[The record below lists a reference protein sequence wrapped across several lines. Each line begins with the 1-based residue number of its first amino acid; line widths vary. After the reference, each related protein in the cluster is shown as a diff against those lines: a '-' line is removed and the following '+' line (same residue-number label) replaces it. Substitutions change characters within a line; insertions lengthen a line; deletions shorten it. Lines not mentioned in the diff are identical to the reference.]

1 MKKAHKGEEV
11 SQHKNVSGVAM
22 QSKKEDAVLP
32 VMRIQKRD
40 GSFEAVLPEKII
52 GRITRCAAGLDD
64 VDPMRVAVKTI
75 GGLHDG
81 ATTTELDNLAI
92 NTAAHY
98 MLEEPEYSK
107 LAARLLTVVIA
118 EECALEGIYSF
129 SQSIAVGHNAG
140 LIAPFVAEF
149 VMKHAGRLNGAINES
164 NSDRFEYFGLR
175 TVYERYLLK
184 HPTTRHSIETPQYF
198 YMRVACGLAENVDD
212 AIMYYNLIAS
222 FDFMP
227 STPTLFNS
235 GTTHPQMSSCFLLDS
250 PEDSL
255 LSIYDR
261 YTEIASLSKY
271 SGGIG
276 LSYHRVRSQGA
287 LIRGTNGFSNG
298 IVPWLKTLDSS
309 VAAVNQ
315 GGKRKG
321 ACCVYLETWHA
332 DIESFLELRDATGD
346 QNRRAHQINIANW
359 IPDLFMERV
368 EADGVWSLFDPSVV
382 PHFTDLFGEEFR
394 VAYIKAEKDGLFTKQ
409 IRAQDLYASM
419 MKTLAETGNGW
430 MTFKDASNTKSNQT
444 GKVGNVIHSSNL
456 CTEILEV
463 TSNNETAVCNLG
475 SINLANHISAG
486 KFDFIKLGKTA
497 EVAMRMLDRV
507 IDLNMY
513 PVEKAKASNMRWRP
527 VGLGIMGLQDTFF
540 KLALP
545 FDHPDAVV
553 LSQRIQEDIYYH
565 ALKASSESAE
575 RLGAA
580 PAFPETRTADGVL
593 SFDLWNVTPR
603 EPKRFDE
610 LRSQIK
616 KTGLRNT
623 LLIAIAPT
631 ATIASIIG
639 VFESIEP
646 QISNTFKRETM
657 SGEFLQ
663 INRSLIRELKKR
675 KLWTEEI
682 RNSIKEQEGSI
693 QHILEIPEDIRKIYR
708 TIWEIPMRGL
718 IDMAADRAP
727 FIDQGQSLNLFIET
741 PTITKLSSMYMHA
754 WKRGLKTTYYLRS
767 RPATRIAKTTMQ
779 NSYNNAPTPPI
790 EIPVIVNEGED
801 PMICESCQ

>member
-1 MKKAHKGEEV
+1 MKKSHKGQGREEPTRT
-11 SQHKNVSGVAM
+11 SEKSASTAQEES
-22 QSKKEDAVLP
+22 AVPL
-32 VMRIQKRD
+32 MRIQKRD
-40 GSFEAVLPEKII
+40 GSFETVHPEKII
-52 GRITRCAAGLDD
+52 QRITRCAAGLDD

-107 LAARLLTVVIA
+107 LAARLLTVLVA

-149 VMKHAGRLNGAINES
+149 VMKHAGKLNGAVNES

-198 YMRVACGLAENVDD
+198 YMRVACGLAENVED
-212 AIMYYNLIAS
+212 AITYYNLMAS

-227 STPTLFNS
+227 STPTLFNA

-276 LSYHRVRSQGA
+276 IAYHRVRSQGS

-394 VAYIKAEKDGLFTKQ
+394 TAYTKAEADGLFMKQ
-409 IRAQDLYASM
+409 VRAQDLYASM

-430 MTFKDASNTKSNQT
+430 MTWKDASNVKSNQT
-444 GKVGNVIHSSNL
+444 GKPGNVIHSSNL

-463 TSNNETAVCNLG
+463 TSNDETAVCNLG
-475 SINLANHISAG
+475 SINLSNHVSGGA
-486 KFDFIKLGKTA
+486 FDFVKLGKTA

-513 PVEKAKASNMRWRP
+513 TTEKARSSNMRWRP
-527 VGLGIMGLQDTFF
+527 VGLGLMGLQDTFF

-545 FDHPDAVV
+545 FDHPDAIL
-553 LSQRIQEDIYYH
+553 LSKRIQEDIYYH
-565 ALKASSESAE
+565 ALNSSSLNAE
-575 RLGAA
+575 RVGAA
-580 PAFPETRTADGVL
+580 PAFSETRTADGVL
-593 SFDLWNVTPR
+593 SFELWGVTPH

-610 LRSQIK
+610 LRTRIK

-623 LLIAIAPT
+623 LLLAIAPT

-708 TIWEIPMRGL
+708 TVWEIPMRAL

-779 NSYNNAPTPPI
+779 NSYNNAPVAPMKITTI
-790 EIPVIVNEGED
+790 TNEGED